1 MTKSD
6 IVLCLNGG
14 SSSLKFAV
22 FQIGEDV
29 EHRLVTGA
37 IEGIGTG
44 AGSAHVTAGELR
56 TERRGSF
63 PDADAALDT
72 AFALL
77 DASEVAAIDV
87 VGHRVV
93 HGGAEYAE
101 PALVDPAMLRGLE
114 AVVPIAP
121 LHMPGAIAA
130 MKAVQRRSSNL
141 PQVACFDTAFHRTL
155 PIVAK
160 RLPIPDTLDESGV
173 RRYGFH
179 GLSYE
184 YVMSVLGPERPA
196 RIVIAH
202 LGNGASLVAVR
213 DGAAVD
219 TTMGFTPTG
228 GIPMGTRT
236 GDLDPGVLIYLARER
251 GYGVAALEQ
260 LVERESG
267 LFALGGTSDVKALL
281 ERAAHDERAGLA
293 LDVFAYAV
301 KKAIGSYAAALGGI
315 DLLVFTGGIGEHSAK
330 IRARACTGL
339 EFLGIDLDEARNGR
353 NDGVISR
360 AGSSCFVRVVETD
373 EEIVIARHA
382 RSILRNVS
390 TKHAVGPT
398 NDH

>member
-1 MTKSD
+1 MKSTGS
-6 IVLCLNGG
+6 VLCLNSG

-22 FQIGEDV
+22 FQIGEGV
-29 EHRLVTGA
+29 ERRLVTGA
-37 IEGIGTG
+37 VEGIGTD
-44 AGSAHVTAGELR
+44 AGSAHLKAGEVR
-56 TERRGSF
+56 TERRGNF

-77 DASEVAAIDV
+77 DASKVATIDV

-93 HGGAEYAE
+93 HGGAEYTE
-101 PALVDPAMLRGLE
+101 PALIDPAMLRGLE
-114 AVVPIAP
+114 AVIPIAP

-130 MKAVQRRSSNL
+130 MKAVQRRAPNL

-155 PIVAK
+155 PVVAK

-184 YVMSVLGPERPA
+184 YVMSALGPGRPS

-219 TTMGFTPTG
+219 TTMGFTPDG

-236 GDLDPGVLIYLARER
+236 GDVDPGVLLYLARER
-251 GYGVAALEQ
+251 SYDLAALEK
-260 LVERESG
+260 LVEHESG
-267 LFALGGTSDVKALL
+267 LLALGGTSDVKTLL
-281 ERAAHDERAGLA
+281 ERAARDERARLA

-301 KKAIGSYAAALGGI
+301 KKAIGAYAAALGGL
-315 DLLVFTGGIGEHSAK
+315 DLLVFTGGIGEHSPE
-330 IRARACTGL
+330 IRARACDRL
-339 EFLGIDLDEARNGR
+339 EFLGVVLDEARNGR
-353 NDGVISR
+353 NDAVVSSASSR
-360 AGSSCFVRVVETD
+360 CVVRVVETD
-373 EEIVIARHA
+373 EEVVIARHA
-382 RSILRNVS
+382 RSISPERFHDTRS
-390 TKHAVGPT
+390 AT
-398 NDH
+398 